1 MLVINLLGEPGVGKS
16 VTASGLFYELSV
28 NGFKSEL
35 ITEVAKGYAWETP
48 KDHTGK
54 ALAHPVFSQQIFLL
68 GEQNRWLER
77 VKGKRDIAIM
87 ECPLILT
94 AIYQPENYFK
104 SFESLVIEQFN
115 AYNNFNILLE
125 RNHDFD
131 VDGRVHTEEESKE
144 VRSKLKDFLN
154 KHQIPYITMKTH
166 EEISKDIVKQIRDN
180 FFPNHKLKSSY
191 EK

>member
-16 VTASGLFYELSV
+16 VTAAGLFYELSI

-35 ITEVAKGYAWETP
+35 ITEIAKGYAWETP
-48 KDHTGK
+48 KDANGK
-54 ALAHPVFSQQIFLL
+54 SFPHPVFNQQIFLL

-104 SFESLVIEQFN
+104 SFEPLVIEQFN
-115 AYNNFNILLE
+115 SYNNFNILLE

-131 VDGRVHTEEESKE
+131 IHGRVHTEEESTE
-144 VRSKLKDFLN
+144 VRSKLKEFLL
-154 KHQIPYITMKTH
+154 KHNIPHITLKTH
-166 EEISKDIVKQIRDN
+166 SEINKEIVQYVRNN
-180 FFPNHKLKSSY
+180 FFPNHP
-191 EK
+191 